1 MSEFKYDWPTPGMKI
16 FRDYTLDD
24 YKTDVEKLREKNNVT
39 VDGVVFV
46 QVLNIEEETRN
57 LFNMLLKKFY
67 KYFLKKRQLSCLK
80 QIHSSKALLDGLI

>member
-1 MSEFKYDWPTPGMKI
+1 
-16 FRDYTLDD
+16 
-24 YKTDVEKLREKNNVT
+24 VEKLREKNNVT

-67 KYFLKKRQLSCLK
+67 KYFLKKR
-80 QIHSSKALLDGLI
+80 